1 MDRLTSLRTYCAVV
15 EAESFTGAADRLE
28 MARSMVTKHV
38 GALEEHLGVRL
49 LNRTTRR
56 ISRTEAG
63 HAYYERC
70 RELLAELD
78 ALDASVHEL
87 VERPRGLLKVS
98 APVSFGIRHL
108 GAAVAGFMAR
118 HPEVRVDLQMNDRVV
133 DLIEEGFD
141 LAIRVGRLDD
151 SSLVAR
157 PLATTRLLLCASPA
171 YLQRHGEPRGP
182 ADLAAHRCLSYS
194 YASTRDEWRMNG
206 PGGRSETVRVGWSL
220 RANNG
225 DVLREA
231 ALQHQGII
239 RQPHFLVGEELRAG
253 RLVEVLPAWDCGRLT
268 VNAVYPHRRHLSAKV
283 RAFVEHLAAALPESV

>member
-1 MDRLTSLRTYCAVV
+1 MDRLTGLRVYCAVV
-15 EAESFTGAADRLE
+15 EAESFTAAAERLE

-38 GALEEHLGVRL
+38 AALEEHLGVRL

-56 ISRTEAG
+56 IGRTEAG

-87 VERPRGLLKVS
+87 VEQPRGLLKVS
-98 APVSFGIRHL
+98 APLSFGIRHL
-108 GAAVAGFMAR
+108 GPAVAGFMAL
-118 HPEVRVDLQMNDRVV
+118 HPAVRVDLQVNDRVV

-141 LAIRVGRLDD
+141 LAIRVGRLRD

-157 PLATTRLLLCASPA
+157 PLASTRVLLCASPT
-171 YLQRHGEPRGP
+171 YLRRHGRP
-182 ADLAAHRCLSYS
+182 ASPAELPLHRCLSYS
-194 YASTRDEWRMNG
+194 YSSTGDAWRLVG
-206 PGGRSETVRVGWSL
+206 PGGSVASPRIGWTLRS
-220 RANNG
+220 NNG

-239 RQPHFLVGEELRAG
+239 LQPHFLVSDALRAR
-253 RLVEVLPAWDCGRLT
+253 RLVEVLPGWHGGELT
-268 VNAVYPHRRHLSAKV
+268 VNAVYPHRRHLGAKV
-283 RAFVEHLAAALPESV
+283 RAFVEHLAETLPASV